1 MSSYWPEFLTLT
13 AVHLLAVASPGPDFA
28 LVLKQSLKYGRKPA
42 IWTAL
47 GIGTGI
53 LFHVSYSLFGLGV
66 LLKSSAFAFT
76 LVKALGAGYLAY
88 LGFLGLRAGPS
99 KEVAS
104 GALKQEYVQISNL
117 DAWKTGLMVNL
128 LNPKCTFFF
137 VAFFATLVSPT
148 TPYLIKCAYGVW
160 ISLTTIAWFSL
171 VGFIFTQEKI
181 RSLFLRQGYWI
192 DRILGVV
199 FIAFA
204 VSLAI
209 AALR

>member
-117 DAWKTGLMVNL
+117 DAWKT
-128 LNPKCTFFF
+128 
-137 VAFFATLVSPT
+137 
-148 TPYLIKCAYGVW
+148 
-160 ISLTTIAWFSL
+160 
-171 VGFIFTQEKI
+171 
-181 RSLFLRQGYWI
+181 
-192 DRILGVV
+192 
-199 FIAFA
+199 
-204 VSLAI
+204 
-209 AALR
+209 

>member
-66 LLKSSAFAFT
+66 LLKSSAFAFS

-148 TPYLIKCAYGVW
+148 TPYLIKCVYGVW
-160 ISLTTIAWFSL
+160 ISCTTIAWFSL

>member
-88 LGFLGLRAGPS
+88 LGFLGLRVGPS
-99 KEVAS
+99 KDVTT
-104 GALKQEYVQISNL
+104 GALKQEHMEISNS

-128 LNPKCTFFF
+128 FNPKCTFFF
-137 VAFFATLVSPT
+137 VAFIATLVSPT
-148 TPYLIKCAYGVW
+148 TPYLIKCVYCLW
-160 ISLTTIAWFSL
+160 ISFTTIAWFSL
-171 VGFIFTQEKI
+171 VGFIFTQEKV

>member
-137 VAFFATLVSPT
+137 VAFFATLVSPK
-148 TPYLIKCAYGVW
+148 TPYLIKCVYGVW
-160 ISLTTIAWFSL
+160 ISFTTIAWFSL

>member
-148 TPYLIKCAYGVW
+148 TPYLIKCVYGVW
-160 ISLTTIAWFSL
+160 ISCTTIAWFSL

>member
-1 MSSYWPEFLTLT
+1 MSSYWKEFLTLT
-13 AVHLLAVASPGPDFA
+13 TVHLLAVASPGPDFA
-28 LVLKQSLKYGRKPA
+28 LVLKQSLTYGRKPA
-42 IWTAL
+42 LWTAL

-99 KEVAS
+99 TEVAAGS
-104 GALKQEYVQISNL
+104 VQREYLEISNRG
-117 DAWKTGLMVNL
+117 AWKTGLMVNL

-137 VAFFATLVSPT
+137 VAFFATLVSQT
-148 TPYLIKCAYGVW
+148 TPYLIKCLYGVW
-160 ISLTTIAWFSL
+160 ISFTTIVWFSL

-181 RSLFLRQGYWI
+181 RTLFLRQGYWI
-192 DRILGVV
+192 DRMLGVV

-204 VSLAI
+204 ISLAV

>member
-199 FIAFA
+199 CIAFA

>member
-13 AVHLLAVASPGPDFA
+13 LVHLLAVASPGPDFA

-66 LLKSSAFAFT
+66 LLKSSALAFT
-76 LVKALGAGYLAY
+76 LVKALGTGYLAY

-99 KEVAS
+99 QTKTQDNAS
-104 GALKQEYVQISNL
+104 LGFTEINSK

-148 TPYLIKCAYGVW
+148 TPYLIKCMYGVW
-160 ISLTTIAWFSL
+160 ISFTTILWFSL
-171 VGFIFTQEKI
+171 VGFVFTQGKI

-192 DRILGVV
+192 DRVLGVV

-209 AALR
+209 ASLR

>member
-104 GALKQEYVQISNL
+104 GALKQEYVQINNL

-148 TPYLIKCAYGVW
+148 TPYLIKCVYGVW
-160 ISLTTIAWFSL
+160 ISCTTIAWFSL

>member
-148 TPYLIKCAYGVW
+148 TPYLIKCVYGVW
-160 ISLTTIAWFSL
+160 ISCTTIAWFSL
-171 VGFIFTQEKI
+171 VGFIFTQEKV